1 MTSGTITR
9 EQFEV
14 RQIKD
19 KRALSAQ
26 KKQVLIC
33 AGTGCIAGGSLDIYD
48 YLKEACAKRG
58 IQVQVGL
65 LHEDGEVETPAKG
78 KELHLKK
85 SGCHGFCEMGP
96 LLQIEPDGIL
106 YTHVQ
111 VSD

>member
-48 YLKEACAKRG
+48 YLKEGGPAPRG
-58 IQVQVGL
+58 RRSGGPRQGQRAPSEKERLPRL
-65 LHEDGEVETPAKG
+65 L
-78 KELHLKK
+78 
-85 SGCHGFCEMGP
+85 
-96 LLQIEPDGIL
+96 
-106 YTHVQ
+106 
-111 VSD
+111 